1 MFDMKRNDLINIA
14 VTFVVG
20 LIAGGYL
27 YVTHF
32 SKLLNPDDVETADEI
47 SEFQIVS
54 EAYGKCGAD
63 CPSFQIARD
72 GSYRYQY
79 APSAGAEKQF
89 KTGTM
94 PFNVTRN
101 IKKALDTD
109 ELVAQSQ
116 PNSSTNC
123 NSRNGGVDVR
133 YTITYDGA
141 EYTLDS
147 CGTAVD
153 GNGALWESLSGTW
166 NYFNTIK

>member
-1 MFDMKRNDLINIA
+1 MRRQDMISILITFA
-14 VTFVVG
+14 VGFF
-20 LIAGGYL
+20 AGGYL
-27 YVTHF
+27 YLVHF
-32 SKLLNPDDVETADEI
+32 SKLLSPDNLDTADEI

-54 EAYGKCGAD
+54 EAYGRCGSD
-63 CPSFQIARD
+63 CPSFQLSRD

-79 APSAGAEKQF
+79 AETAGAEKQF

-94 PFNVTRN
+94 PFNVTRD
-101 IKKALDTD
+101 IKKALDVD

-116 PNSSTNC
+116 PSTPTDC

-133 YTITYDGA
+133 YTIAYDGA

-153 GNGALWESLSGTW
+153 GSGALWESLSGTW